1 MTSEISSSTRFL
13 HALEMGLG
21 AWEWG
26 DRIMW
31 QYGRTHTEEDIRAA
45 FQVSVQEGIRFID
58 TAEVYGSGRSER
70 LLGEFVRETQ
80 QTVLIA
86 TKFFP
91 MPWRLSKDSVPRALR
106 RSLERLG
113 VESVDLYQIHW
124 PTPLLSIETMMDGM
138 TLGVEKGW
146 TRTVGVSNF
155 SSTQMINAY
164 SALARNKIALASNQ
178 VHFSLLN
185 RDAEKS
191 GLLARARELGVR
203 VIAHSPLEMGILSGK
218 YAPGHLPPGPRAAQ
232 YSGLLPS
239 LAPLFKLMTE
249 IGQDHGGKTNVQVAL
264 NWVVCKGALPIPG
277 AKNAEQAQQNAG
289 SLGWRLTDEQV
300 ARLDEASDAALA

>member
-13 HALEMGLG
+13 HAIEMGLG

-113 VESVDLYQIHW
+113 VETYVATD
-124 PTPLLSIETMMDGM
+124 DG
-138 TLGVEKGW
+138 TLGAVEA
-146 TRTVGVSNF
+146 VG
-155 SSTQMINAY
+155 Q
-164 SALARNKIALASNQ
+164 SADILMDQ
-178 VHFSLLN
+178 FSLFSVMG
-185 RDAEKS
+185 RPEPSISS
-191 GLLARARELGVR
+191 GGGGGATSVAGMLMPPDRYNTPIEDLSLSATSGRKTLLFPTNALYV
-203 VIAHSPLEMGILSGK
+203 VLE
-218 YAPGHLPPGPRAAQ
+218 
-232 YSGLLPS
+232 
-239 LAPLFKLMTE
+239 
-249 IGQDHGGKTNVQVAL
+249 
-264 NWVVCKGALPIPG
+264 
-277 AKNAEQAQQNAG
+277 
-289 SLGWRLTDEQV
+289 
-300 ARLDEASDAALA
+300 